1 MPSTLRQHRILLE
14 PIPRRETACAL
25 LSLGGSSGRSEGGGL
40 LVLGRDVGVVEEL
53 LAELG
58 DSEFGGEL
66 GALLG
71 GAEVELSRPHH

>member
-1 MPSTLRQHRILLE
+1 M
-14 PIPRRETACAL
+14 
-25 LSLGGSSGRSEGGGL
+25 LGG
-40 LVLGRDVGVVEEL
+40 DVGVVEEL